1 MKHVVLPASCSSKRR
16 LPFFL
21 AMEEWAAKNLP
32 ACDYFFCWQVK
43 PTVIIGRNQNLEA
56 EVNLDY
62 CHRHSIEV
70 YRRRSGGG
78 CVYADMHNIMMSYI
92 TPSEKV
98 ATTFSRYTSMVAAML
113 RSLGIEAEATGRN
126 DIVIDGRKVSG
137 NAFYHLPG
145 RSIVHGT
152 MLYDTDLRHM
162 ANAITPSRSKLE
174 SKHVQSVEAHITTLK
189 RYLTL
194 DIDRFRD
201 YAISQLTD
209 SELMLTEAQ
218 IAEIEAIEQS
228 YYRSEWLAGR
238 RSGTPRTTRRRI
250 DGVGEFSTA
259 VNIRDGIIEDVNIEG
274 DFFLLSDLDSSLL
287 DRMRGV
293 RYERG
298 AIKEALAATDCATVI
313 AGLTADNFADL
324 LLAKEALTA
333 NS

>member
-1 MKHVVLPASCSSKRR
+1 MKHVVLPGSCSSKRR

-62 CHRHSIEV
+62 CRRHSIEV

-98 ATTFSRYTSMVAAML
+98 ATTFSRYTSMIAAML
-113 RSLGIEAEATGRN
+113 RGLGLEAEATGRN

-174 SKHVQSVEAHITTLK
+174 SKQVQSVDAHITTLN
-189 RYLTL
+189 RYLT
-194 DIDRFRD
+194 IDVDDFRD
-201 YAISQLTD
+201 YAIDWLTD
-209 SELMLTEAQ
+209 SELVLTEAQ
-218 IAEIEAIEQS
+218 ITEIEAIEQS
-228 YYRSEWLAGR
+228 YYRPEWIAGR
-238 RSGTPRTTRRRI
+238 RSAPAPTARLRI
-250 DGVGEFSTA
+250 DGVGEFLTA
-259 VNIRDGIIEDVNIEG
+259 VDIRDGIIKDVNIEG

-287 DRMRGV
+287 DRVRGV
-293 RYERG
+293 RYERD
-298 AIKEALAATDCATVI
+298 AIKEAVATTDCATVI
-313 AGLTADNFADL
+313 AGMTADKFADIL
-324 LLAKEALTA
+324 LTKETLTT
-333 NS
+333 NT